1 MNEVLIV
8 LAETAVLA
16 LLLIP
21 GFVFGKLKIGGD
33 GLTKG
38 FADFIL
44 YVAQPA
50 MLLSPY
56 IRSFDSR
63 ILTNMGVTAL
73 FSFVCHGI
81 FLIPAFLFFSKK
93 KGDEDLAAR
102 VYRFAVVFGNCGY
115 MGIPLIRN
123 ILGDEATIYATVF
136 NIGFQV
142 FLWTVGCCIAT
153 GDRRYMSLKKLF
165 LNPSVI
171 SILIGILVFLLPVDR
186 YIPSVFTSALDLLKT
201 TVVPLSMFVVGFQMA
216 RNSFAGFFKD
226 GKSWLAAA
234 SRLVVCPVLVFAVLL
249 PVDMIFHIDK
259 TLLTVIMIVSA
270 TPCATVT
277 SIFAEKFGMDKE
289 ISGRLIPLSTILSVI
304 TLPLIPLL
312 VMLFP

>member
-1 MNEVLIV
+1 MTEVLIV
-8 LAETAVLA
+8 LTQTAVLA
-16 LLLIP
+16 VLLIP
-21 GFVFGKLKIGGD
+21 GFIFGKLKISGEGF
-33 GLTKG
+33 TKG
-38 FADFIL
+38 LADFIL

-63 ILTNMGVTAL
+63 ILANMGVTAL
-73 FSFVCHGI
+73 FSFVCHGL
-81 FLIPAFLFFSKK
+81 FMIPAYVFFSGKRFDGNV
-93 KGDEDLAAR
+93 KGR
-102 VYRFAVVFGNCGY
+102 VYRFAVIFGNCGY

-142 FLWTVGCCIAT
+142 FLWTVGCFIAT
-153 GDRRYMSLKKLF
+153 GDRKYMSVRKLV

-171 SILIGILVFLLPVDR
+171 TIFVCILVFLLPVDK
-186 YIPSVFTSALDLLKT
+186 YVPAVFTDVIDLLKE

-216 RNSFAGFFKD
+216 RNSFSGFFKD
-226 GKSWLAAA
+226 GNVWLAAA
-234 SRLVVCPVLVFAVLL
+234 LRLISCPLLAFAVLY
-249 PVDMIFHIDK
+249 PVNLIFPMDK
-259 TLLTVIMIVSA
+259 ALLTVILIVSG

-277 SIFAEKFGMDKE
+277 SIFAEKFGFDKQTA
-289 ISGRLIPLSTILSVI
+289 GRLIPLSTILSVA

-312 VMLFP
+312 VKLFP